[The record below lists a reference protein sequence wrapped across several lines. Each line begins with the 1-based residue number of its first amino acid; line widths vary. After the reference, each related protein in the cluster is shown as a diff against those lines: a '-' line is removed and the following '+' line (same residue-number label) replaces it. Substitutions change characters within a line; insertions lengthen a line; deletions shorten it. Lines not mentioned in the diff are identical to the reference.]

1 MAAAGSGERLGAGG
15 PKALVEVAGRPL
27 IDWSLE
33 ALRASGAVDAVVI
46 AAPPGHERELERL
59 AGQRAG
65 SLGEPGAFH
74 PIVVTGGATRAAS
87 VGLALA
93 ETPADAELCLV
104 HDAARPLVVPTL
116 IEALVDRLSAQPQ
129 AAGAIAAAPL
139 TDTVKRADGDAVG
152 ETVDRSEL
160 WAAQTPQAFRTE
172 ILREAHSADSELV
185 AAATDDAML
194 VERLGGRV
202 LIEPAPPENLK
213 VTTRADLLLAELM
226 LRERSG

>member
-1 MAAAGSGERLGAGG
+1 
-15 PKALVEVAGRPL
+15 
-27 IDWSLE
+27 
-33 ALRASGAVDAVVI
+33 
-46 AAPPGHERELERL
+46 
-59 AGQRAG
+59 
-65 SLGEPGAFH
+65 
-74 PIVVTGGATRAAS
+74 
-87 VGLALA
+87 
-93 ETPADAELCLV
+93 
-104 HDAARPLVVPTL
+104 
-116 IEALVDRLSAQPQ
+116 
-129 AAGAIAAAPL
+129 
-139 TDTVKRADGDAVG
+139 VKRADGDAVG